1 MDDFDKKVDKML
13 DTLEE
18 KYPKTIEEI
27 NEAIRIIRQNN
38 YGDDILVIS
47 PKAVEELRCSCWF
60 FPSHH
65 CNTLPPSK
73 NFFGRYMGMDLEV
86 KDG

>member
-1 MDDFDKKVDKML
+1 MDDFNNQVNKML

-18 KYPKTIEEI
+18 KYPTTIEEI

-38 YGDDILVIS
+38 YGDMTLVIS
-47 PKAVEELRCSCWF
+47 HKAVEELRCSCWF
-60 FPSHH
+60 FPSYH
-65 CNTLPPSK
+65 CNTIPISK